1 MSLQGPIV
9 VVAEKRSSKLL
20 EAISTAGAFPVIET
34 SCEDAAAAI
43 AAADPTAIILADS
56 RAATDTALAE
66 CLSRDITRKI
76 PIVPVVACAGPEDTL
91 SYREALMIGREAT
104 PAAVTAR
111 VASVL
116 RVRTLHASVLRRA
129 EAAHAAGKAVPQT
142 SSSDPIDDAT
152 VILAGRGRT
161 YPDLSVGIGEQTGLI
176 GVLTL
181 EAAARFLKT
190 RDADGLVIGDGFHP
204 QSVEAILTVVAEDSR
219 FRDLPI
225 GIIGHQLSIDERELP
240 HLVFADNPSSL
251 ITKILPLVRLHAFE
265 RRLRRTLENFD
276 QDGVVDPA
284 TGLLYH
290 AAFIA
295 ELDRVMRDAD
305 QHSAGLSVAR
315 FIFDASFDNRAI
327 NDAARMIGKLKRTV
341 DFACRDDDG
350 TILVAFAET
359 DMRRAQA
366 VTRRLSNVL
375 KHTMLLPEN
384 PRAAATPRVTLT
396 RRKPADTVA
405 SLLSRVTIPA
415 VAAE

>member
-9 VVAEKRSSKLL
+9 VVAEKRSSQLL

-34 SCEDAAAAI
+34 SCDDAAAAI

-76 PIVPVVACAGPEDTL
+76 PMVPVVACAGPDDTL
-91 SYREALMIGREAT
+91 SYRDALMIGREAT

-116 RVRTLHASVLRRA
+116 RVRSLQASVLRRA
-129 EAAHAAGKAVPQT
+129 EAAQAAGKAVPQT
-142 SSSDPIDDAT
+142 SNTDPIEDAT
-152 VILAGRGRT
+152 IILAGRGRT
-161 YPDLSVGIGEQTGLI
+161 YPELSVGIGEQTGLI
-176 GVLTL
+176 GVLSV

-225 GIIGHQLSIDERELP
+225 GVIGHQLSIDERELP

-265 RRLRRTLENFD
+265 RRLRRTLENFE

-290 AAFIA
+290 EAFIA
-295 ELDRVMRDAD
+295 ELERVMRDAD
-305 QHSAGLSVAR
+305 QRSAGLSVAR
-315 FIFDASFDNRAI
+315 FIFDPSFDSRAI

-350 TILVAFAET
+350 SILLAFAET
-359 DMRRAQA
+359 DLRRAQA

-384 PRAAATPRVTLT
+384 SHAAVTPRVTLT

>member
-9 VVAEKRSSKLL
+9 VVAENRSPRLL
-20 EAISTAGAFPVIET
+20 EAISIAGAFPVIET
-34 SCEDAAAAI
+34 SPENAAAAI

-56 RAATDTALAE
+56 RAATDTALAA
-66 CLSRDITRKI
+66 CLARDITRKA
-76 PIVPVVACAGPEDTL
+76 PIVPVVACAGPEDIL
-91 SYREALMIGREAT
+91 SYPEALMIGREAT

-116 RVRTLHASVLRRA
+116 RVRTLHASVLRRT
-129 EAAHAAGKAVPQT
+129 EAAQAAGRNAPQMANT
-142 SSSDPIDDAT
+142 DPIEDAT

-161 YPDLSVGIGEQTGLI
+161 YPELSVGIGEHTGVI
-176 GVLTL
+176 GVLTI

-190 RDADGLVIGDGFHP
+190 RDTDGLVIGDGFHP
-204 QSVEAILTVVAEDSR
+204 QSVEAVLTVVAEDSR

-225 GIIGHQLSIDERELP
+225 GVIGHQLSIDERELP
-240 HLVFADNPSSL
+240 HLVFADDSQSL
-251 ITKILPLVRLHAFE
+251 IGKILPLVRLHAFE
-265 RRLRRTLENFD
+265 RRLRRMLENFN
-276 QDGVVDPA
+276 QDGIVDPA
-284 TGLLYH
+284 TGLLHH
-290 AAFIA
+290 AAFVA

-305 QHSAGLSVAR
+305 LRSTGLSVAR
-315 FIFDASFDNRAI
+315 FTFDARFDNRAI
-327 NDAARMIGKLKRTV
+327 NDAARIIGKLMRGA
-341 DFACRDDDG
+341 DFACCDDDG

-375 KHTMLLPEN
+375 KHTMTLPDN
-384 PRAAATPRVTLT
+384 PHTAATPRVTLT

>member
-20 EAISTAGAFPVIET
+20 EAISVAGAFPVIET
-34 SCEDAAAAI
+34 SCADAAAAI

-56 RAATDTALAE
+56 RAATDAALAE
-66 CLSRDITRKI
+66 CLARDLTRKA

-91 SYREALMIGREAT
+91 SYRDALMIGREAT
-104 PAAVTAR
+104 PAAITAR

-116 RVRTLHASVLRRA
+116 RVRTLHASFLRRA
-129 EAAHAAGKAVPQT
+129 EAARAAGRTVPRIST
-142 SSSDPIDDAT
+142 TDPIEDAT

-161 YPDLSVGIGEQTGLI
+161 YPELSVGIGEHTGVI
-176 GVLTL
+176 GVLTI

-204 QSVEAILTVVAEDSR
+204 QSVEAVLTVVAEDSR

-225 GIIGHQLSIDERELP
+225 GVIGHQLSIDERELP
-240 HLVFADNPSSL
+240 HLVFADDPHSL
-251 ITKILPLVRLHAFE
+251 IVKILPLVRLHAFE

-276 QDGVVDPA
+276 QDGITDPA

-305 QHSAGLSVAR
+305 LRSCGLSIAR
-315 FIFDASFDNRAI
+315 FTFDASFDNRAI
-327 NDAARMIGKLKRTV
+327 NDAARIIGKLMRGA

-375 KHTMLLPEN
+375 KHTMVLPDN
-384 PRAAATPRVTLT
+384 PRAPATPRVILT
-396 RRKPADTVA
+396 RRKAADTVA